1 MAKRTV
7 KIGLMTYT
15 NAKGDAGC
23 VGFRGDEVDVHAD
36 DVERFDELNEN
47 PGGDEP
53 YEPQRAEVS
62 LISPG
67 AGPELSGTG
76 SGLNTVVDED
86 SDDAKSTAEQDAKKA
101 DLKAPKPDEGKGRS
115 GGTSRK

>member
-1 MAKRTV
+1 MAKRTI
-7 KIGLMTYT
+7 KTGIATYV
-15 NAKGDAGC
+15 NAKGVVGC
-23 VGFRGDEVDVHAD
+23 YGFQGEEVDVHAD
-36 DVERFDELNEN
+36 DLDRFDSLNEQ

-62 LISPG
+62 LISPA
-67 AGPELSGTG
+67 AGPETSGRA
-76 SGLNTVVDED
+76 SGLNTAVDEE

-101 DLKAPKPDEGKGRS
+101 DLKAPKPDAR